1 MIFQRKQTCPNCGTN
16 NPPDAIYCLKCRT
29 PLARGEIR
37 CGACG
42 TENPGDAEY
51 CMECGQPLTQSAAPH
66 ISQDRWAASE
76 QDFAIRVDVDD
87 LEGRLKKGINV
98 EAGSNAMLLENGAN
112 LGLVPPGSYV
122 LTSFMQ
128 RFGDLFRSGLPKRI
142 TILLVKVTPTDLDF
156 VLDGIFTKDPLRIGV
171 SIKMQ
176 TEVSEPAKFLIN
188 VLKGRERYTVDALKQ
203 YLFLEVAGIVDA
215 WVRTHTVQE
224 LADDLSLKAKL
235 ELAIEETLR
244 KTFAQSGLR
253 FLQVRAVAL
262 NLEVLDKVKGIK
274 SDYALLVSEGEA
286 LAAGRRRVVD
296 VQHEMDLVSLA
307 KETAKTEIEERKVEL
322 YARMRTAANTDKM
335 NEIRSE
341 NDFKAFL
348 KENDRQELLNE
359 KEKNDLLLSWKEASE
374 DHELARRHLLSKLE
388 LNQKYELRMAELK
401 TSGELDS
408 TQFALESDLE
418 NRKLEFEFEKRRKIL
433 ASELSLER
441 ERENY
446 ENEKFRLT
454 LENQKL
460 QDQQEREGMA
470 ADAQLGLEILK
481 NMKALSRLDEEE
493 HLRIAREDELSR
505 AKAMLESET
514 VRFEQQERARAA
526 ERAHE
531 LARLDKL
538 SILSTEQLISISGVD
553 QGRILA
559 ELKRTETL
567 KGMTEEQIL
576 ALAAEKNP
584 SIAQAFVERYRAV
597 EAGKA
602 SQREIELYERLLGDQ
617 KGIILKYEEIAE
629 KRVNDLKDQSKQQA
643 ELAKHSM
650 DTTAD
655 VVKAFAES
663 RPGQPIFF
671 SNGQIVNP
679 LNVTGTPGNSAA
691 AAIKNCVNCGRQIDV
706 QARHCPFCG
715 HKFEGV

>member
-1 MIFQRKQTCPNCGTN
+1 MFLSRKQTCSNCGTEN
-16 NPPDAIYCLKCRT
+16 SRDAHSCIKCGK
-29 PLARGEIR
+29 PLPRGEIR

-51 CMECGQPLTQSAAPH
+51 CMECGQPLAQSAAPF

-98 EAGSNAMLLENGAN
+98 EAGTNAMLLENGAN

-128 RFGDLFRSGLPKRI
+128 RFGDLFRSGLPKRL
-142 TILLVKVTPTDLDF
+142 TILLAKVTPTDIDF
-156 VLDGIFTKDPLRIGV
+156 VLDGLFTKDPLRIGV
-171 SIKMQ
+171 SIKLQ

-188 VLKGRERYTVDALKQ
+188 VLKGRERYSVEALKQ
-203 YLFLEVAGIVDA
+203 YLFPEVAGIVDA
-215 WVRTHTVQE
+215 WVRTHTVEE

-274 SDYALLVSEGEA
+274 NDYALLVSEGEA
-286 LAAGRRRVVD
+286 LAAGRRRVVE
-296 VQHEMDLVSLA
+296 VQHELDLVSLA

-341 NDFKAFL
+341 NDFKAFIQ
-348 KENDRQELLNE
+348 ENDRRDLLEDKEKKELLRAWAE
-359 KEKNDLLLSWKEASE
+359 ESQ
-374 DHELARRHLLSKLE
+374 DHELARRHLLAKLE

-401 TSGELDS
+401 TNGDLDS
-408 TQFALESDLE
+408 TQFAFESDLE
-418 NRKLEFEFEKRRKIL
+418 NRKLEFEFDKRRKIL
-433 ASELSLER
+433 ASELLLER

-481 NMKALSRLDEEE
+481 NMKALKRLDEEE
-493 HLRIAREDELSR
+493 HLRIVREDELIR
-505 AKAMLESET
+505 AKAMLEFET
-514 VRFEQQERARAA
+514 VRFEQQERAKAA

-531 LARLDKL
+531 LNRLDKL
-538 SILSTEQLISISGVD
+538 SILSTEQLISVSGVD

-597 EAGKA
+597 ESGKA

-617 KGIILKYEEIAE
+617 KGIILKYEELAE
-629 KRVNDLKDQSKQQA
+629 KRVKDLIEQNKQTA
-643 ELAKHSM
+643 DLAKHGM
-650 DTTAD
+650 DSTAE
-655 VVKAFAES
+655 VAKAFAENQS
-663 RPGQPIFF
+663 KQPIFF
-671 SNGQIVNP
+671 SNGQAVNAP
-679 LNVTGTPGNSAA
+679 NAAGTAGVGAA
-691 AAIKNCVNCGRQIDV
+691 AAIKNCVNCGRQIEV
-706 QARHCPFCG
+706 LARHCPFCG